1 MQTCMCCTYVHIQCV
16 CVGLSQGRDSGKQF
30 GHKQAMQPVT
40 VCDGHVVVPKCTG
53 TEGQCKGRL
62 GTGRPCTQ
70 SQCVM
75 VMLLCPSAQAQR
87 ASAKEGWAQA
97 GMHPVTVCDG
107 HVVVPKCT
115 GTDGQCKA
123 RLGTGRPCTQ
133 SQCVMV
139 MLLCPSAQAQRASA
153 KEGWAQA
160 GHAPSHSV

>member
-1 MQTCMCCTYVHIQCV
+1 MCCTYVHIQCV

-97 GMHPVTVCDG
+97 G
-107 HVVVPKCT
+107 
-115 GTDGQCKA
+115 
-123 RLGTGRPCTQ
+123 
-133 SQCVMV
+133 
-139 MLLCPSAQAQRASA
+139 
-153 KEGWAQA
+153 
-160 GHAPSHSV
+160 HAPSHSV